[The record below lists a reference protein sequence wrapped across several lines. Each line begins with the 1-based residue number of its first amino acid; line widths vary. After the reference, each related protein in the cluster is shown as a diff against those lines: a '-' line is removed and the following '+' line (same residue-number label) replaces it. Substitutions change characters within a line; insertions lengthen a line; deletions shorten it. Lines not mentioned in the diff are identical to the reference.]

1 MSLDDKGLVVPCGN
15 CGQRNRIGYDRL
27 GAEVRC
33 GQCKTAIT
41 LPAHPIEITDSAGF
55 NALTGKSSLPVFIDF
70 WAPWCGPCKMVAP
83 EVEKLTTLANGQ
95 FIVAKMNTDD
105 VQEIARQYQ
114 ISSIPTMA
122 LFHQGR
128 ELQRISGAR
137 PAASLLAF
145 VRDALGKR

>member
-1 MSLDDKGLVVPCGN
+1 MSLDEKGVVIACGN
-15 CGQRNRIGYDRL
+15 CAQRNRIPYERL

-41 LPAHPIEITDSAGF
+41 LPAHPIEITAAAAF
-55 NALTGKSSLPVFIDF
+55 NALTSKSSLPVFIDF

-83 EVEKLTTLANGQ
+83 EVEKLASLANGQ
-95 FIVAKMNTDD
+95 FVVAKMNTDE
-105 VQEIARQYQ
+105 VQQIAREYQ

-122 LFHQGR
+122 LFHNGR

-145 VRDALGKR
+145 VRDTIAKR